1 MKECEL
7 FNLRGVATIG
17 TILQTR
23 IQAQHGDWAAYNL
36 LGCYG
41 VVNKWVP
48 WEIWER

>member
-7 FNLRGVATIG
+7 FNPSGVATIG

-23 IQAQHGDWAAYNL
+23 IQVQHGHWAAYNP
-36 LGCYG
+36 LGCYE
-41 VVNKWVP
+41 VVDKWVH